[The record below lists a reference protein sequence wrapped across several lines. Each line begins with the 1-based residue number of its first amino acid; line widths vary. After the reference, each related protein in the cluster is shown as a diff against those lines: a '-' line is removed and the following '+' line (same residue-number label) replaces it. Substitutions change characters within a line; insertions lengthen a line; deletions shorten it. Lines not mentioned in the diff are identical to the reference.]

1 MEQTSLFNIK
11 KKYITSNK
19 SFKGFGDAKKDGS
32 VNKSNDWWT
41 PREVFINL
49 DIEFD
54 LDVASPI
61 GGVNY
66 IPAKNYYTKADNGLI
81 QDWYGTVWC
90 NPPYGRDLNLWMEKF
105 INHGQGIALIFAR
118 TDTLVFHNLVLKADA
133 LTFKR
138 KRIAFYNPNFK
149 KNTSGTG
156 SLFVAMG
163 NDCVDAIKKIDGWHI
178 NLRDENNNG

>member
-66 IPAKNYYTKADNGLI
+66 IPAKNYY
-81 QDWYGTVWC
+81 
-90 NPPYGRDLNLWMEKF
+90 

-163 NDCVDAIKKIDGWHI
+163 NDCVDAIKRIDGWHI
-178 NLRDENNNG
+178 NLRDENNKG